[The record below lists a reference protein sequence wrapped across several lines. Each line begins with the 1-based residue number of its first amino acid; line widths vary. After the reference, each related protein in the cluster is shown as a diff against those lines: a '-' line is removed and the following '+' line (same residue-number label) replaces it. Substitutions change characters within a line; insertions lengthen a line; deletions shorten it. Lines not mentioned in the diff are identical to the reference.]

1 LFPTSGKNKFI
12 FCASFSERLCPKDT
26 NNLKQKKMKKL
37 IYPMIVLGALI
48 LLGTNVAEAQKVDQ
62 KKVQTTQTAQ
72 SDFVD
77 TNKDGICDNYDG
89 SQPGKGLGPGNGQG
103 LGRTTGKGLGK
114 GAGLRD
120 GSGNGQRRLD
130 GSGGGRNLGNGRQLR
145 DGSGGNCPT
154 PSK

>member
-1 LFPTSGKNKFI
+1 
-12 FCASFSERLCPKDT
+12 
-26 NNLKQKKMKKL
+26 
-37 IYPMIVLGALI
+37 
-48 LLGTNVAEAQKVDQ
+48 
-62 KKVQTTQTAQ
+62 
-72 SDFVD
+72 
-77 TNKDGICDNYDG
+77 
-89 SQPGKGLGPGNGQG
+89 
-103 LGRTTGKGLGK
+103 LGK

>member
-1 LFPTSGKNKFI
+1 
-12 FCASFSERLCPKDT
+12 
-26 NNLKQKKMKKL
+26 MKKL
-37 IYPMIVLGALI
+37 FLSLMVLGGFI
-48 LLGTNVAEAQKVDQ
+48 LLGTHVAEAQNVGS

-72 SDFVD
+72 SGFVD
-77 TNKDGICDNYDG
+77 TNNDGICDNFNG

-103 LGRTTGKGLGK
+103 VGRDKGKGLGK
-114 GAGLRD
+114 GSGLRD

-130 GSGGGRNLGNGRQLR
+130 GSGAGRNKGNGQQLR

>member
-1 LFPTSGKNKFI
+1 
-12 FCASFSERLCPKDT
+12 
-26 NNLKQKKMKKL
+26 MKKL
-37 IYPMIVLGALI
+37 FFPMMVLGVLI

-72 SDFVD
+72 SGFVD
-77 TNKDGICDNYDG
+77 TNNDGICDNYDG

-103 LGRTTGKGLGK
+103 TGRNKGKGLGK
-114 GAGLRD
+114 CTGLSD
-120 GSGNGQRRLD
+120 GSGNGLRRLD
-130 GSGGGRNLGNGRQLR
+130 GSGAGLNKGNGKQLR

>member
-1 LFPTSGKNKFI
+1 
-12 FCASFSERLCPKDT
+12 
-26 NNLKQKKMKKL
+26 MKKL
-37 IYPMIVLGALI
+37 ILSLMVLGGLI
-48 LLGTNVAEAQKVDQ
+48 LLGTNVAEAQNVGS
-62 KKVQTTQTAQ
+62 KKVQTNQTAQ
-72 SDFVD
+72 SGFVD
-77 TNKDGICDNYDG
+77 TNNDGICDNFNG

-103 LGRTTGKGLGK
+103 LGRDKGKGLGK

>member
-1 LFPTSGKNKFI
+1 M
-12 FCASFSERLCPKDT
+12 
-26 NNLKQKKMKKL
+26 KKMIFPL
-37 IYPMIVLGALI
+37 IVLGGFL
-48 LLGTNVAEAQKVDQ
+48 LLGTSVVQATEIEPV
-62 KKVQTTQTAQ
+62 KKQVSQTAQ

-77 TNKDGICDNYDG
+77 TNNDGICDHYDG

-103 LGRTTGKGLGK
+103 VGRDKGKGLGK

-130 GSGGGRNLGNGRQLR
+130 GSGAGRNKGKSQQLR
-145 DGSGGNCPT
+145 NGSGNICPT